1 MGIERGWKRVIDGVR
16 IFRREDADSL
26 EAISD
31 ESPEA
36 ANWSK
41 ESYLKFAEENGSL
54 ALVIDSGEEVS
65 GFFVGRLIGDQAEV
79 LNLAVRPNHR
89 RRREASAL
97 LGAALKAFRSKGTKS
112 VYLEVRE
119 SNTGAIAF
127 YEKHGFAK
135 TGLRER
141 YYRQPVEAAV
151 IMELKLA
158 G

>member
-1 MGIERGWKRVIDGVR
+1 MESVR
-16 IFRREDADSL
+16 SFRALDADSL
-26 EAISD
+26 KAISD

-41 ESYLKFAEENGSL
+41 ESYLKFAEENESL

-65 GFFVGRLIGDQAEV
+65 GFFLGRRVGDQAEV
-79 LNLAVRPNHR
+79 LDLAVRSNHR

-97 LGAALKAFRSKGTKS
+97 LEAALKEFRSKGVKS

-119 SNTGAIAF
+119 SNMGAIAF

-135 TGLRER
+135 TGLRKT

-151 IMELKLA
+151 IMELKLT